1 MKWCNPY
8 RQLLDAGV
16 VVAFGSDGL
25 PFGPMFGVWGAVNH
39 PVEESRISLVEAI
52 KCYTLN
58 CAYASFQENE
68 LGSIEVGKFAD
79 IAVFNGDLT
88 KIPKSDLRTVE
99 CYMTI
104 LDGKIVYQRN
114 P

>member
-1 MKWCNPY
+1 
-8 RQLLDAGV
+8 
-16 VVAFGSDGL
+16 
-25 PFGPMFGVWGAVNH
+25 MFGVWGAVNH

-88 KIPKSDLRTVE
+88 KIPESDLRTVE

-104 LDGKIVYQRN
+104 LDGKIVYQKN